1 MSFAVVV
8 PTGPGTAELDRVA
21 DLADALHRYEPGVAR
36 LVLVDDEPDAH
47 RDVTAAAG
55 PLADRTT
62 VIANPRD
69 RSADWW
75 SEGVLV
81 GIAAGLGEVLAGP
94 PVDWVL
100 RMDTDA
106 LICGPFAASVGA
118 RLAADPTIG
127 LVGTFLRDANG
138 VPIDNS
144 GPAKPIRKLVAP
156 VSLWKQQR
164 TVKTS
169 LWGLARERRDVVR
182 EAEDHGYRI
191 GIHCQGGA
199 YGVSWAAISA
209 IARRGWLDARL
220 WRGTYLSEDWVM
232 AIQVFAVGLRPEGMS
247 GRGEPFAIQHVGLP
261 GTPEQLVADG
271 RGVVHSLKDTDGQ
284 HEDEVR
290 AAFRHLRG
298 APVDDASASASA
310 GPA

>member
-1 MSFAVVV
+1 VSVAVVV
-8 PTGPGTAELDRVA
+8 PAGPGTAELDRIA

-36 LVLVDDEPDAH
+36 LVVVDDEPDAR
-47 RDVTAAAG
+47 RDIAAAAG
-55 PLADRTT
+55 PLGDRTT
-62 VIANPRD
+62 AIANPRD

-75 SEGVLV
+75 SEGVFV
-81 GIAAGLGEVLAGP
+81 GIAAGLAEVLAGP

-106 LICGPFAASVGA
+106 LVCGPFVEAVEA
-118 RLAADPTIG
+118 RLASDPTIG

-156 VSLWKQQR
+156 VSIWKQQR

-169 LWGLARERRDVVR
+169 LWGIARERRDVVR
-182 EAEDHGYRI
+182 EAQDHGYRI

-199 YGVSWAAISA
+199 YGLSMAAIAA
-209 IARRGWLDARL
+209 IADRGWLDPRL

-247 GRGEPFAIQHVGLP
+247 GPGEPFAIQHVGLP

-271 RGVVHSLKDTDGQ
+271 RAVVHSLKDTDGQ
-284 HEDEVR
+284 READLR
-290 AAFRHLRG
+290 DAFRRLRAVVAPG
-298 APVDDASASASA
+298 AAP
-310 GPA
+310 P